1 MGSSYVDFWDV
12 MNKTQGGGMMT
23 LLTHRWSFS
32 YNTKSLSVLFPICNS
47 NLPNI
52 IYQLIYLWYIWTILV
67 IFNAVENCKKKL
79 VPVINS
85 IIAAT
90 VREISAQFDQ
100 LSKHSNIRLIT

>member
-1 MGSSYVDFWDV
+1 

-52 IYQLIYLWYIWTILV
+52 IYQLIYLWYILTILV
-67 IFNAVENCKKKL
+67 TFNAVENCKKKKKKL
-79 VPVINS
+79 VPVNNS

-90 VREISAQFDQ
+90 VREISSQFDQ